1 MKRICPNYN
10 LHSTPENP
18 PNHNFRVSCFLRV
31 SFWALV
37 AGTLNHAFGSP
48 RYVKAY
54 GRSIHTCREAA
65 ESRLGQDAL
74 IADKDLLVQWRAADS
89 LVYDTL
95 HPKKV
100 VEMAR
105 DRELEIMRLNLAH
118 AAAVQSPRGVNVPLS
133 PGVNPLSFGR
143 SARDNG
149 RNGRNDVPDLYQ
161 EV

>member
-1 MKRICPNYN
+1 MTFTQT
-10 LHSTPENP
+10 SENP
-18 PNHNFRVSCFLRV
+18 PIHNFRVS
-31 SFWALV
+31 
-37 AGTLNHAFGSP
+37 
-48 RYVKAY
+48 
-54 GRSIHTCREAA
+54 CREAA

-74 IADKDLLVQWRAADS
+74 LADKDLLLQWRAADT

-118 AAAVQSPRGVNVPLS
+118 VQSHRRNVPLS
-133 PGVNPLSFGR
+133 PGVNPPGCGR
-143 SARDNG
+143 SAGDMPRNG
-149 RNGRNDVPDLYQ
+149 RNGVPDFYQ